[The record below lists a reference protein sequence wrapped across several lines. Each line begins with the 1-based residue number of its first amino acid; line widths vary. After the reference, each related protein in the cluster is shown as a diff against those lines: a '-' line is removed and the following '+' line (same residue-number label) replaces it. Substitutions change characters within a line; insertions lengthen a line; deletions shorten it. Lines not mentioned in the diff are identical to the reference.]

1 MSKLDDNMK
10 DVFNLPYEEVEVVQS
25 EVVPEEKKARDEDV
39 TKDYEY
45 TRGQLY
51 NLIEKGQEALNGI
64 LDVAASSDHPRAYE
78 VAALMIKNLGDT
90 TDKLM
95 KLQKDTKEVKEGKDQ
110 KGPATVNNTMFVGST
125 ADLAKMLK
133 RVEEDSTNDSGTD

>member
-10 DVFNLPYEEVEVVQS
+10 EVFNLPDEEVEVS
-25 EVVPEEKKARDEDV
+25 NAEVVSAEPEKKEENVDV

-51 NLIEKGQEALNGI
+51 NLIEKGQKLLNGI
-64 LDVAASSDHPRAYE
+64 LDVPASSDHPRAYE
-78 VAALMIKNLGDT
+78 VAALMIKNVADT

-95 KLQKDTKEVKEGKDQ
+95 KL
-110 KGPATVNNTMFVGST
+110 S
-125 ADLAKMLK
+125 K
-133 RVEEDSTNDSGTD
+133 RYERS

>member
-10 DVFNLPYEEVEVVQS
+10 EVFNLPDEEVEVS
-25 EVVPEEKKARDEDV
+25 NAEVVSAEPEKKEENVDV

-78 VAALMIKNLGDT
+78 VAALMIKNVADT

-95 KLQKDTKEVKEGKDQ
+95 KLQKDTKEVK
-110 KGPATVNNTMFVGST
+110 
-125 ADLAKMLK
+125 
-133 RVEEDSTNDSGTD
+133 